1 MAKIKIDGFQLFCMM
16 VIFMF
21 GSNIL
26 LDIGKGA
33 KQDVW
38 IVTLLS
44 TLIGCV
50 LYLVYISLYKKYPD
64 IPMTGYVRKIWGKY
78 VGGVISFCYII
89 YFVYLASRVLRDFE
103 ELLISSTYNRTS
115 IITLGICMTL
125 VLIYGV
131 HLGLEA
137 FARVACLC
145 FGIIILTL
153 LSLNVVFV
161 LGGYIKLENLQP
173 VLGNGWRKVWKELF
187 PTGITVP
194 YGELITFTMIL
205 PYLNKKSQ
213 AVKVGLSAI
222 IIGGVSLTINSIIL
236 LCVLGPDAVFRS
248 TFPALSAVS
257 YINIVDFIERLD
269 PFILILLIIL
279 GFIKISIFFFCAVIG
294 ATDLFQMKP
303 SSITIYVISGVIF
316 FSSLM
321 IAPSYQAHI
330 DEGLKIV
337 PYLLH
342 LPLFIG
348 VPILLL
354 ITAYIKQKIKPTVS

>member
-1 MAKIKIDGFQLFCMM
+1 MPKIKIDGFQLFCMM

-44 TLIGCV
+44 MLFGCL
-50 LYLVYISLYKKYPD
+50 LYFVYISLYKKYPD
-64 IPMTGYVRKIWGKY
+64 LPMTGYIREIWGKY
-78 VGGVISFCYII
+78 IGGIFSFCYVI

-103 ELLISSTYNRTS
+103 ELLISSSYNRTS
-115 IITLGICMTL
+115 IITLGVCMIL

-131 HLGLEA
+131 HLGVEA

-153 LSLNVVFV
+153 FILNIMYI

-173 VLGNGWRKVWKELF
+173 VLGNGWASVWKELI

-194 YGELITFTMIL
+194 FGELITFTMIL
-205 PYLNKKSQ
+205 PYLNKKSH
-213 AVKVGLSAI
+213 AIKAGLSAI
-222 IIGGVSLTINSIIL
+222 ILGGIYLTINSIIL
-236 LCVLGPDAVFRS
+236 LCVLGPDAVIRS
-248 TFPALSAVS
+248 TFPALTAIS
-257 YINIVDFIERLD
+257 YINIADFIERMDTL
-269 PFILILLIIL
+269 ILILMVIL
-279 GFIKISIFFFCAVIG
+279 GFIKISVFFFCAIIG
-294 ATDLFQMKP
+294 ATDLFHIKP
-303 SSITIYVISGVIF
+303 SPVFIYMVGGVIF
-316 FSSLM
+316 ISSLM

-330 DEGLKIV
+330 DEGLKVV

-342 LPLFIG
+342 LPLLIG
-348 VPILLL
+348 IPILLL
-354 ITAYIKQKIKPTVS
+354 LTAYIQQKMKPAVS